1 MPSHLVYNMYISEE
15 LKKEN
20 ISEYLLYMWQV
31 EDIIRAFNFNIDEIE
46 SKYIPQFKLDEEKS
60 TKMKEWYEGL
70 IQMMH
75 EEGIEKSGHLQ
86 VNNAIII
93 LLMDLHLQVLKSPKF
108 AVYSALYYKALPY
121 IVEIRNKSN
130 GQDKCEI
137 ENCFDVLYGILLL
150 KAQGKKISAETEV
163 AIDQISKLLA
173 LLSEYYAKDKKQ
185 ELELE

>member
-1 MPSHLVYNMYISEE
+1 MFISEQ
-15 LKKEN
+15 LKQEN

-31 EDIIRAFNFNIDEIE
+31 EDIIRAYNLDIDKITED
-46 SKYIPQFKLDEEKS
+46 YIPRFGLDKEKS
-60 TKMKEWYEGL
+60 LQLREWYEGM

-86 VNNAIII
+86 VNRNIII
-93 LLMDLHLQVLKSPKF
+93 MLMDLHLEVLKSPKY
-108 AVYSALYYKALPY
+108 ALYSAQYYKTLPY

-150 KAQGKKISAETEV
+150 KAQGKTISPETSV
-163 AIDQISKLLA
+163 AIENISKMLA
-173 LLSEYYAKDKKQ
+173 VLSDYYVKDKNN
-185 ELELE
+185 ELEL

>member
-1 MPSHLVYNMYISEE
+1 MYISEE

-31 EDIIRAFNFNIDEIE
+31 EDIIRAYNLDIDKIAAD
-46 SKYIPQFKLDEEKS
+46 YIPRFGLDEEKS
-60 TKMKEWYEGL
+60 AKLREWYEGM

-75 EEGIEKSGHLQ
+75 EEGVEKSGHLQ
-86 VNNAIII
+86 VNQNIII
-93 LLMDLHLQVLKSPKF
+93 MLMDLHMEVLKSPKY
-108 AVYSALYYKALPY
+108 ALYSAQYYKTLPY

-150 KAQGKKISAETEV
+150 KAQGKPISAETSV
-163 AIDQISKLLA
+163 AIENISKLLA
-173 LLSEYYAKDKKQ
+173 VLSDYYVKDKNH
-185 ELELE
+185 ELEL